1 MSYIPRRIP
10 ERGRMHRLGFF
21 RSSSFN
27 SFNGLILIT
36 LHVVRLLFIAFF
48 KGVLHYVRANNIL
61 NIRFNHSHNLQLVIC
76 NIMIKKADK
85 NLFPFVLLQKQKQ
98 QIFIDRFTIRYEKEK
113 LFSNQDYCKHIVSNA
128 NHSLCDNRLRV
139 L

>member
-36 LHVVRLLFIAFF
+36 LHVVRPLFIAFF

-61 NIRFNHSHNLQLVIC
+61 NTRFNHSQNLQLVIC
-76 NIMIKKADK
+76 NIMIKKVDK
-85 NLFPFVLLQKQKQ
+85 NLFLFVVLETKTGDFHRQVYN
-98 QIFIDRFTIRYEKEK
+98 TIRKEK
-113 LFSNQDYCKHIVSNA
+113 LLSNQDYCKHIVSNA

>member
-85 NLFPFVLLQKQKQ
+85 IYFRLFCFRNKNSRFSSTGLQYDTKKRNYFRIKTIANTLSAM
-98 QIFIDRFTIRYEKEK
+98 QIILYVTID
-113 LFSNQDYCKHIVSNA
+113 
-128 NHSLCDNRLRV
+128 
-139 L
+139 